1 MNSTILRLSLL
12 AATGLASLAGTPAHA
27 LAVPSVIAP
36 PTHESLTMSIGA
48 RGVQV
53 YECRSRKDGSG
64 NEWTF
69 VAPEADLYDG
79 DGRLVGQHGAGPHWR
94 FEDGSRITARVK
106 ARTDAPQAQ
115 AIPWLLLD
123 AKAPLPRDRFAHVR
137 SIQRVD
143 TVGGTAPAEGC
154 SASQLGSALRVP
166 YTAVYH
172 FYGSR

>member
-1 MNSTILRLSLL
+1 MKSTIPHLPALATAVL
-12 AATGLASLAGTPAHA
+12 AAVAAAPAHA
-27 LAVPSVIAP
+27 VSVPSLIAP
-36 PTHESLTMSIGA
+36 PAHESLTMSIGA
-48 RGVQV
+48 RGVQI

-64 NEWTF
+64 NDWTF

-94 FEDGSRITARVK
+94 FEDGSRITGQVK
-106 ARTDAPQAQ
+106 ARTEAPQSQ

-123 AKAPLPRDRFAHVR
+123 AQARWPQDRFAHVR
-137 SIQRVD
+137 SIQRVN
-143 TVGGTAPAEGC
+143 TVGGTPPAEGC
-154 SASQLGSALRVP
+154 SAGQLGSALRVP

>member
-1 MNSTILRLSLL
+1 MKSILQHLGTL
-12 AATGLASLAGTPAHA
+12 AAGGLAGAAATPADA
-27 LAVPSVIAP
+27 VSVPSVIAP
-36 PTHESLTMSIGA
+36 PAHESLTRSMGA
-48 RGVQV
+48 RGVQI

-64 NEWTF
+64 LAWAF
-69 VAPEADLYDG
+69 VGPEADLFDG

-94 FEDGSRITARVK
+94 FEDGSRITGRVRAR
-106 ARTDAPQAQ
+106 ADAPRAQ

-123 AKAPLPRDRFAHVR
+123 AQARWPQDRFAHVR

-154 SASQLGSALRVP
+154 SASQLGSTLRVP
-166 YTAVYH
+166 YTAGYH

>member
-1 MNSTILRLSLL
+1 MTSTLQTLTAL
-12 AATGLASLAGTPAHA
+12 AAAGLVAAAPTPARA
-27 LAVPSVIAP
+27 VSVPSVIAAP
-36 PTHESLTMSIGA
+36 AHESLTMSIGA
-48 RGVQV
+48 RGVQI

-64 NEWTF
+64 NEWAF
-69 VAPEADLYDG
+69 VGPEADLYDG

-94 FEDGSRITARVK
+94 FEDGSRITGRVK
-106 ARTDAPQAQ
+106 ARADAPQSQ

-123 AKAPLPRDRFAHVR
+123 ARARWPQDRFAHVR
-137 SIQRVD
+137 SIQRVN

-154 SASQLGSALRVP
+154 HASQLGSALRVP